1 MERSESTKRAEL
13 EKLQQ
18 DEEKLRIESAEKE
31 RLLKLDIRLARL
43 EALAQE
49 ERIATIQGQVTK
61 LERLNDETGVILE
74 KLGVK
79 VDTPPAAKTPSS
91 TESTPKRTTPVMK
104 TAAPA
109 VTPPQTTSD
118 GGGQISTTS
127 PAIGAAS
134 VAIVAG
140 SGNCCRGVYNE

>member
-1 MERSESTKRAEL
+1 M
-13 EKLQQ
+13 
-18 DEEKLRIESAEKE
+18 
-31 RLLKLDIRLARL
+31 DIRLARL

-79 VDTPPAAKTPSS
+79 VDTPPAAKTSSS

-109 VTPPQTTSD
+109 VTPPQTTSLSIKPIGGASTTSD